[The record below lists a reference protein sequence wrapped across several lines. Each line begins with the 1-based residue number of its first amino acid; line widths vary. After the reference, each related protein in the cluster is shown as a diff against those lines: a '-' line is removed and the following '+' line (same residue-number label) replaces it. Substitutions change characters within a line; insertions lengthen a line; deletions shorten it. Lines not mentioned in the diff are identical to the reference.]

1 MERGRVIDQLIEIK
15 TRQGGGSAF
24 RPARE
29 ASMMRALVERHR
41 GILPLDTVEG
51 IWRVIISTFTYVQA
65 PYSVH
70 VDVSGGDAAMRN
82 SARFHFG
89 FTTPCAP
96 HFGAGEVIRAVA
108 DSVGD
113 LGMFAVDGGPGAG
126 AWWTKLAPPEA
137 PKIIAR
143 LPFVERADH
152 PAGMPVF
159 VISKP
164 LVDGTAR
171 DVVLESVTL
180 DRWRPDIPHAL
191 RKIGAEAIG
200 SAANGMGL
208 ALLVARPGEIAPD
221 AASEALRS
229 AGAADVR
236 SSEIG
241 AHADRIRRLGV
252 AQAARIEANRTR
264 HDLRCSR
271 PPSASGGNS
280 GNRPLCARQEPGP
293 GRGQGSQ
300 ALIQRIAPRPLA
312 EGDRSG
318 AGAGR
323 QPRALSRRRFD
334 RAARGDRPALRPR
347 SRANHLRQRLG
358 RAAGAAGAGF
368 SASRRGRPL
377 QPVRLPDLSDLH
389 SRRGRDSG
397 CRRRDGQN
405 GERGRDS
412 RESERPHE
420 DRLSRQSEQSDR
432 HLHSVLRGQAPA
444 RRACR
449 RTRFW

>member
-1 MERGRVIDQLIEIK
+1 VEIDRIDAQMHELLMERGRVIDQLIEIK

-41 GILPLDTVEG
+41 GLLPLDTVEG

-70 VDVSGGDAAMRN
+70 VDVSGGDAAMRD

-89 FTTPCAP
+89 FTTPCVP
-96 HFGAGEVIRAVA
+96 HFGAGVVIQAVA
-108 DSVGD
+108 ESAGD

-126 AWWTKLAPPEA
+126 AWWTNLALPDA

-200 SAANGMGL
+200 SAATGMGL
-208 ALLVARPGEIAPD
+208 ALLVARPGNIAPD

-236 SSEIG
+236 ASEIG
-241 AHADRIRRLGV
+241 AHADRI
-252 AQAARIEANRTR
+252 
-264 HDLRCSR
+264 D
-271 PPSASGGNS
+271 AS
-280 GNRPLCARQEPGP
+280 
-293 GRGQGSQ
+293 
-300 ALIQRIAPRPLA
+300 
-312 EGDRSG
+312 
-318 AGAGR
+318 
-323 QPRALSRRRFD
+323 
-334 RAARGDRPALRPR
+334 ALRK
-347 SRANHLRQRLG
+347 
-358 RAAGAAGAGF
+358 
-368 SASRRGRPL
+368 
-377 QPVRLPDLSDLH
+377 
-389 SRRGRDSG
+389 
-397 CRRRDGQN
+397 
-405 GERGRDS
+405 
-412 RESERPHE
+412 
-420 DRLSRQSEQSDR
+420 
-432 HLHSVLRGQAPA
+432 
-444 RRACR
+444 
-449 RTRFW
+449 RTN

>member
-1 MERGRVIDQLIEIK
+1 MSQPPQPTLADLRVEIDRIDLQMHQLLMERGRVIDQLIEIK
-15 TRQGGGSAF
+15 SRQGGGSAF

-65 PYSVH
+65 PYSIH
-70 VDVSGGDAAMRN
+70 VDVSGGDAAMRD

-96 HFGAGEVIRAVA
+96 HFGAGEVIRAVG

-152 PAGMPVF
+152 PAGLPVF

-180 DRWRPDIPHAL
+180 DRWRLDIPHAL
-191 RKIGAEAIG
+191 RKIGAEAVG
-200 SAANGMGL
+200 SAATEMGL
-208 ALLVARPGEIAPD
+208 ALLVARPGQIAAD
-221 AASEALRS
+221 AVSAALRS

-241 AHADRIRRLGV
+241 AHADRID
-252 AQAARIEANRTR
+252 AA
-264 HDLRCSR
+264 
-271 PPSASGGNS
+271 
-280 GNRPLCARQEPGP
+280 
-293 GRGQGSQ
+293 
-300 ALIQRIAPRPLA
+300 
-312 EGDRSG
+312 
-318 AGAGR
+318 
-323 QPRALSRRRFD
+323 
-334 RAARGDRPALRPR
+334 ALRKP
-347 SRANHLRQRLG
+347 AN
-358 RAAGAAGAGF
+358 
-368 SASRRGRPL
+368 
-377 QPVRLPDLSDLH
+377 
-389 SRRGRDSG
+389 
-397 CRRRDGQN
+397 
-405 GERGRDS
+405 
-412 RESERPHE
+412 
-420 DRLSRQSEQSDR
+420 
-432 HLHSVLRGQAPA
+432 
-444 RRACR
+444 
-449 RTRFW
+449 